1 MSRDGFLK
9 LAMFKIGQQKRRES
23 VSPGKRGQHVQR
35 PGGRRE
41 PFSLE
46 DVDVAE

>member
-9 LAMFKIGQQKRRES
+9 LAMFKVDNKEEGKR
-23 VSPGKRGQHVQR
+23 VSGRRGQHVQR